1 MADAYRQPGNLAR
14 SRRNIVKAAAILT
27 GALSSLPLVS
37 RGASAQSRPTSSA
50 RCFLRGTEIRTLNGY
65 RPVECLSVGD
75 VLPTA
80 FAGPAPIREIRH
92 FCNKRQDRCEAWP
105 LDVRPIRIR
114 RSAIEDNVPH
124 ADLYLSAAHSL
135 YIDGVLVPAWNLVNG
150 TSVTRDDA
158 EHLDVIEYFH
168 IVLDQ
173 HDVIDAEGA
182 LCDTFLESADQAT
195 LSGDRGEEYHGTVL
209 PAVCAPISS
218 YRRRRNV
225 LKSRLR
231 SALSPIVDL
240 RRPLDCIRD
249 RVEERLLTAA

>member
-1 MADAYRQPGNLAR
+1 M
-14 SRRNIVKAAAILT
+14 
-27 GALSSLPLVS
+27 
-37 RGASAQSRPTSSA
+37 
-50 RCFLRGTEIRTLNGY
+50 
-65 RPVECLSVGD
+65 
-75 VLPTA
+75 
-80 FAGPAPIREIRH
+80 
-92 FCNKRQDRCEAWP
+92 
-105 LDVRPIRIR
+105 
-114 RSAIEDNVPH
+114 
-124 ADLYLSAAHSL
+124 
-135 YIDGVLVPAWNLVNG
+135 
-150 TSVTRDDA
+150 
-158 EHLDVIEYFH
+158 IEYFH